1 MKTILSIG
9 LLALGVVLANI
20 TAEAQTTSQPGS
32 AQTSSSVQAQQA
44 QNANSSSKPPKKAK
58 KKRNRNSR
66 SADQNSRM
74 NTSETTSQDPSY
86 RQASANSGNMMNNS
100 NVSNYNSQNVT
111 TAPTGI
117 GSTSGAT
124 GVVPASTGVSASKGG
139 ESPNLNK
146 RSATATGAA
155 VAGAVTTAPNVPN
168 SMASPSTT
176 VGDFTSS
183 QPDYTTLQN
192 ALQAANL
199 DKDLRGA
206 GPFTVFAPSNSAFK
220 KLPAQTQN
228 TLLEG
233 QTQDALKHLLQY
245 HIVEGTIDGKELAR
259 QINAGRGKAQLRTMA
274 GSMLTAQPGTNGQIM
289 LTDESGKTAYV
300 DTPDQNQ
307 ANGVVHGITNV
318 LMPKNSSFK

>member
-9 LLALGVVLANI
+9 LLALGVVLATI
-20 TAEAQTTSQPGS
+20 TAEAQTTSQPES
-32 AQTSSSVQAQQA
+32 AQTSSSVQDQDTK
-44 QNANSSSKPPKKAK
+44 SSSKRSKKAK
-58 KKRNRNSR
+58 KKRNRDSR
-66 SADQNSRM
+66 STDQNSRM
-74 NTSETTSQDPSY
+74 NNNETTNQDPAY

-111 TAPTGI
+111 TAPTGV

-124 GVVPASTGVSASKGG
+124 GVVPASTGVGTSKGE
-139 ESPNLNK
+139 ESPNLNQ
-146 RSATATGAA
+146 RSGTATGAA
-155 VAGAVTTAPNVPN
+155 VAGAVTTAPNIPN
-168 SMASPSTT
+168 SVASPSTT

-192 ALQAANL
+192 ALQAASL

-233 QTQDALKHLLQY
+233 QNQAALKQLLQY
-245 HIVEGTIDGKELAR
+245 HIIEGTMDGKELAR
-259 QINAGRGKAQLRTMA
+259 QINAGSGKAQLRTIA
-274 GSMLTAQPGTNGQIM
+274 GGILTAQIGTNGQIM

-300 DTPDQNQ
+300 DTPDQYQ
-307 ANGVVHGITNV
+307 ANGVVHGITTV
-318 LMPKNSSFK
+318 LIPKNSSFK